1 MDDGK
6 FYIDTKNSSDGRIA
20 LNANKADKDKLG
32 NTINETYITTEEEV
46 ENTGPIPKVDAEFLG
61 GIEASEYI
69 TNTEA
74 IAQYVQTKPNDIL
87 SVNNQ
92 NVYPVT
98 YYNQII
104 MPDGSKWN
112 GTVGSGTGNVKTV
125 NSKSPDNTGNIQLNA
140 NDVGARSNTW
150 MPNANDVGARP
161 NNWLP
166 TPQEIQALPVNGTAA
181 NSNLLAGLP
190 PTFYMPCH
198 NFLDNSFFYYL
209 YMINQ
214 RNYGGNTVQNYEPL
228 IDRWRAYEYNN
239 RTKLEL
245 DTNTGY
251 CKLTGEMY
259 QGLCLYELP
268 TINVPYTIAV
278 YFYDGSVLCASGN
291 IPFST
296 STPISFT
303 QNSFTIS
310 GNVYV
315 PTTEEA
321 NNGAIP
327 MLYVSLKDTSN
338 TYNKKILVA
347 VALYLGEFT
356 SETVPPYVVKEP
368 GAEFAKCLRY
378 LQMPSMSMWNYEQ
391 WKYVPMLPMVTTPS
405 VTLHADDEY
414 TTTYPN
420 IYASGNDT
428 VWLERNYSDGSGDT
442 AIFDGYVELSC
453 EP

>member
-1 MDDGK
+1 
-6 FYIDTKNSSDGRIA
+6 
-20 LNANKADKDKLG
+20 
-32 NTINETYITTEEEV
+32 
-46 ENTGPIPKVDAEFLG
+46 
-61 GIEASEYI
+61 
-69 TNTEA
+69 
-74 IAQYVQTKPNDIL
+74 
-87 SVNNQ
+87 
-92 NVYPVT
+92 
-98 YYNQII
+98 

-125 NSKSPDNTGNIQLNA
+125 NLKSPDGAGNIQLNA

-150 MPNANDVGARP
+150 
-161 NNWLP
+161 LP
-166 TPQEIQALPVNGTAA
+166 TPQEIQALPVDGTAA
-181 NSNLLAGLP
+181 NSQKLGGLS

-321 NNGAIP
+321 NNGAWP
-327 MLYVSLKDTSN
+327 MFYVSLKDTSS

-368 GAEFAKCLRY
+368 GAEFARCLRY
-378 LQMPSMSMWNYEQ
+378 LQMPSISMWNYEI

-405 VTLHADDEY
+405 ATLHAYDY
-414 TTTYPN
+414 TTTFPEVH
-420 IYASGNDT
+420 ASSYSE
-428 VWLERNYSDGSGDT
+428 VYLERNYDDGSGDT
-442 AIFDGYVELSC
+442 DIFDGYVELSC